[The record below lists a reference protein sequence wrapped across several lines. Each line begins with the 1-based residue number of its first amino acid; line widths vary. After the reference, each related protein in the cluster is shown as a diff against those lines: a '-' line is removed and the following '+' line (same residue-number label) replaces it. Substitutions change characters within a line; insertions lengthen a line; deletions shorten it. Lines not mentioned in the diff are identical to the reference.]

1 MESIDRYVASS
12 SSPSLTN
19 PSLADHATATVL
31 AYKKVAKK
39 VHPVATSLP
48 EDFRITRRRPEDPL
62 LTLPTLPA
70 CPPPFTPGDRLT
82 QERFEGLDLDQYSF
96 LWPEEVKLA
105 AHVLR
110 ANEKVLTWTE
120 GERG

>member
-19 PSLADHATATVL
+19 PSLADHATVTVL
-31 AYKKVAKK
+31 AYKKVAKR
-39 VHPVATSLP
+39 
-48 EDFRITRRRPEDPL
+48 FITRRRPEDPL
-62 LTLPTLPA
+62 LTIPTLPA

-82 QERFEGLDLDQYSF
+82 QERFEALDLDQYSF
-96 LWPEEVKLA
+96 LWPEEVKLT

-110 ANEKVLTWTE
+110 VNEKALAWTE
-120 GERG
+120 GEQG